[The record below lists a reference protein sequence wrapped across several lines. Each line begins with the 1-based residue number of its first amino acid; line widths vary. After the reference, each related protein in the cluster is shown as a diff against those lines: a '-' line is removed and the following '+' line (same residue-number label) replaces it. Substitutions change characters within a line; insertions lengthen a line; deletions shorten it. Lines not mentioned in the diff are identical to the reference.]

1 MIKLFITSSCAS
13 CRKARRWLQENGLP
27 FNEINIKT
35 SLTKQDLI
43 DILTHTDKG
52 TEDIISTHC
61 ELYKQLSLDFT
72 TMKFSEFIKTIE
84 TYPLLIK
91 RPIIMDESNI
101 QIGFN
106 EEDIRVFLPQELRTI
121 QRLEILEERWFKEV
135 SNSL

>member
-1 MIKLFITSSCAS
+1 MTSSCAS

-61 ELYKQLSLDFT
+61 ELYKQLNLDFT
-72 TMKFSEFIKTIE
+72 TMKFNEFIKTIE